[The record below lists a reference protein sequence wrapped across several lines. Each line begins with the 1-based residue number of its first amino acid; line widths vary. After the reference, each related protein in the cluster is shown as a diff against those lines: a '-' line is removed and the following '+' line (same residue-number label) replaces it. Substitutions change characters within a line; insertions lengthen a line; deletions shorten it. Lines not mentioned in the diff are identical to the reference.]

1 MDLKTGTAKNVNL
14 MGLIRKII
22 QELAGI
28 CCNTQSAI
36 RPSKVLYLSGVTVN
50 SGLSGYYAIQAIT
63 DCTFTTLTVGNLATG
78 SDADI
83 ATKTLTAGHI
93 WYLDITAITLAG
105 GECLIY
111 KI

>member
-1 MDLKTGTAKNVNL
+1 MDLKTGTAKNLNL
-14 MGLIRKII
+14 MGLVRKII

-28 CCNTQSAI
+28 CCNTQASI

-50 SGLSGYYAIQAIT
+50 TGLAGYYAIQAIS

-78 SDADI
+78 SDVDI

-111 KI
+111 KV